1 MNKSLI
7 IIFSVVGLIVGFL
20 HPQNNYSGVD
30 SIAAFSFALIWALFF
45 GLIGLLISF
54 VIKLR
59 EIPANGNA
67 AALVNKD
74 LNDNEIW
81 ASVLDEFE
89 SDKRD
94 KGLYA
99 KIYSGNSGDE
109 NKTKSEY
116 LRERYEQI
124 KRR

>member
-30 SIAAFSFALIWALFF
+30 SIAAFSFALIWALIF
-45 GLIGLLISF
+45 GLIGLMISF

-59 EIPANGNA
+59 EIPANKNT
-67 AALVNKD
+67 AALIDKD

-81 ASVLDEFE
+81 ASVLEEFE

-99 KIYSGNSGDE
+99 KIYSSNLGDE

-116 LRERYEQI
+116 LRERYEQV

>member
-20 HPQNNYSGVD
+20 HPRNNYSGVD
-30 SIAAFSFALIWALFF
+30 SIAAFSFALIWALIF
-45 GLIGLLISF
+45 GLIGLMISF

-59 EIPANGNA
+59 EIPANKNT
-67 AALVNKD
+67 AALIDKD

-81 ASVLDEFE
+81 ASVLEEFE

-99 KIYSGNSGDE
+99 KIYSSNLGDE

-116 LRERYEQI
+116 LRERYEQV

>member
-1 MNKSLI
+1 M
-7 IIFSVVGLIVGFL
+7 
-20 HPQNNYSGVD
+20 
-30 SIAAFSFALIWALFF
+30 
-45 GLIGLLISF
+45 ISF

-59 EIPANGNA
+59 EIPANKNT
-67 AALVNKD
+67 AALIDKD

-81 ASVLDEFE
+81 ASVLEEFE

-99 KIYSGNSGDE
+99 KIYSSNLGDE

-116 LRERYEQI
+116 LRERYEQV